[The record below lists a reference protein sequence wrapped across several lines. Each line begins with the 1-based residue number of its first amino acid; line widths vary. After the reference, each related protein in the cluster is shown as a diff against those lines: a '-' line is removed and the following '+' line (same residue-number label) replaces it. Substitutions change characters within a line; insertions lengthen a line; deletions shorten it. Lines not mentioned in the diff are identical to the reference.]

1 LSHLAIKIPPLLT
14 AFSPSVCIRETEQ

>member
-1 LSHLAIKIPPLLT
+1 LSHLAIKAPPLLT

>member
-1 LSHLAIKIPPLLT
+1 LSHLAIRAPPLLT